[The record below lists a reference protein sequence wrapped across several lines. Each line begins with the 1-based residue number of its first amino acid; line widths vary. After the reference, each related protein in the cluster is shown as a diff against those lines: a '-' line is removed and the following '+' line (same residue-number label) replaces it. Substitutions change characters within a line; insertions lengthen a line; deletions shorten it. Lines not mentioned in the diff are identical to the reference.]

1 MILYVQMKKDLK
13 INLDIEYSDSLED
26 ILSLVKFV
34 LFLMKLI
41 YGNNLMQ
48 IISK

>member
-1 MILYVQMKKDLK
+1 MKKDLK
-13 INLDIEYSDSLED
+13 NNLDIEYSDSLLD
-26 ILSLVKFV
+26 ILSLVKFIF
-34 LFLMKLI
+34 FLMNLI